1 MLMNSAKGQS
11 YIFYWFLVNKGKT
24 NKAGGGGNGG
34 RGAGII
40 TPSPSMEL

>member
-24 NKAGGGGNGG
+24 NKAGGGDGG

-40 TPSPSMEL
+40 TPSSSMEL